1 MRVLLLQLD
10 GKLPNIAL
18 MRLAAHHRE
27 RGDTVE
33 FRRIRQYVH
42 RGLFQKRAD
51 RVYASAIF
59 TRSLGRLELVRQEW
73 PDVIAGGTAFDKI
86 DDAGRYVADTRTIES
101 ECGVHTTFQDYSLYP
116 QFQQSIGFTQRGCR
130 LNCWFCGVHQKEG
143 NVRFEQTIHQLWR
156 GAPYPRELHLL
167 DNDFFGQN
175 SWKDRIQEIR
185 EGQFKVSFT
194 QGINA
199 RFLTDDAAVAIASI
213 PYYDDGFRFRR
224 LYTAW
229 DSLGDEE
236 KLFDGLKLLV
246 HYGVARSHLMVY
258 MLIGGRGDT
267 HETRDYRRRRLREF
281 GALPYP
287 MPYLRSPELVGF
299 QRWVLTHADKALSW
313 DEWQRSHYQI
323 RPQRGSPMFDETT
336 TS

>member
-18 MRLAAHHRE
+18 MRISAHHQE
-27 RGDTVE
+27 RGDAVD
-33 FRRIRQYVH
+33 FGHYLH
-42 RGLFQKRAD
+42 RNLFHKDHD
-51 RVYASAIF
+51 RVYISAIF
-59 TRSLGRLELVRQEW
+59 MRSMPLVRYALQQW
-73 PDVIAGGTAFDKI
+73 PQAIAGGTCFDRI
-86 DDAGRYVADTRTIES
+86 DDAGRYVAATRTIES
-101 ECGVHTTFQDYSLYP
+101 VCGITTTRQDYALYP
-116 QFQQSIGFTQRGCR
+116 SFSRSIGFTQRGCR

-143 NVRFEQTIHQLWR
+143 SVRFEQTIPQLWR
-156 GAPYPRELHLL
+156 GEPYPRELHLL
-167 DNDFFGQN
+167 DNDFFGQE
-175 SWKDRIQEIR
+175 SWKDRIREIR

-229 DSLGDEE
+229 DSLGDEQR
-236 KLFDGLKLLV
+236 LFDGLNLLV
-246 HYGVARSHLMVY
+246 AAGVARSHIMVY

-267 HETRDYRRRRLREF
+267 HDTRDYRRRRLREF

-287 MPYLRSPELVGF
+287 MPYQRTPELVGF
-299 QRWVLTHADKALSW
+299 QRWVLTHADKQLSW
-313 DEWQRSHYQI
+313 DDWQRSHYQI
-323 RPQRGSPMFDETT
+323 RPQRGSPMFDQTITT
-336 TS
+336 